1 MGQSSIPLLNRSG
14 YSMFWASLWD
24 SKHTFSK
31 LVKEDFFIRQYIN
44 NIFKEKISS
53 KPVFF
58 LKNFK
63 NLTQPTYLSKFNINV
78 IVDLNVSSLSK
89 FLFRCN
95 KIPNYLSKIRII
107 RFQKWLIIYFRIY
120 TPNSFKSVSFRKRN
134 FNYYRFYYSYYLYFL
149 RRKTSKFDF

>member
-1 MGQSSIPLLNRSG
+1 
-14 YSMFWASLWD
+14 MFWASLWD

-78 IVDLNVSSLSK
+78 IVDLNVSSFSK

>member
-14 YSMFWASLWD
+14 YSMFWSSLWD
-24 SKHTFSK
+24 SKYTYSK
-31 LVKEDFFIRQYIN
+31 LVKEDYFIRQYIN

-63 NLTQPTYLSKFNINV
+63 NFSHFTFSKFNIN
-78 IVDLNVSSLSK
+78 IAADLSVSSLSK
-89 FLFRCN
+89 FLFKAN
-95 KIPNYLSKIRII
+95 KLPSYLSKIRII

-120 TPNSFKSVSFRKRN
+120 TPNSLKIISFRKRN
-134 FNYYRFYYSYYLYFL
+134 FSFYKFYYTYYSHFL
-149 RRKTSKFDF
+149 KKRISKFEF